1 MRKPLWYIK
10 WTQFEYWPT
19 WLLYLPSLFYFVFL
33 AIKSRSLSY
42 FTIVNPKI
50 YLGGFHGESKA
61 DIFRMLPAYAIPK
74 WFRLNANASLK
85 EIQDNLLQ
93 CDITYPFI
101 LKPDDGCRGQGV
113 HKVESEM
120 QLESLL
126 LDIKADYI
134 IQSYID
140 YEIELAV
147 LYYKFPN
154 QNKSGITSIAIK
166 EFMSVIGDGKKSI
179 LELMESEDRF
189 RFQIEKE
196 KIKLGEKISAVPK
209 LNEVVLLEPIGN
221 HCRGT
226 KFLNGNNLITP
237 SLVKVFDTIM
247 DGVDGINFCR
257 FDMRVRD
264 LESLYKGENLSI
276 LELNGVGSDP
286 AHIYDPSMKW
296 LAAMRAINENMKIV
310 FDISKLLHQQGVQY
324 PPFSLVWK
332 EGKNHLF

>member
-33 AIKSRSLSY
+33 AFKSKSFSY

-61 DIFRMLPAYAIPK
+61 DIFRMLPTYAIPK
-74 WFRLNANASLK
+74 WFTLNVNTTLK
-85 EIQDNLLQ
+85 AVQDNLLRNE
-93 CDITYPFI
+93 IKYPFI

-113 HKVESEM
+113 HKVETEAELVTLR
-120 QLESLL
+120 QN
-126 LDIKADYI
+126 IKADYI
-134 IQSYID
+134 IQSYVD

-166 EFMSVIGDGKKSI
+166 EFMSVKGDGEKSI
-179 LELMESEDRF
+179 LQLMESEDRF

-196 KIKLGEKISAVPK
+196 SAKLGEKINVVPK

-226 KFLNGNNLITP
+226 KFLNGNNLISP
-237 SLVKVFDTIM
+237 QLVTVFDNIM
-247 DGVDGINFCR
+247 QSVDGINFCR
-257 FDMRVRD
+257 FDMRVKD
-264 LESLYKGENLSI
+264 LDSLYKGENFSI

-296 LAAMRAINENMKIV
+296 SAAMRAINENMKIV

>member
-19 WLLYLPSLFYFVFL
+19 WLLYLPSLFYYAFL
-33 AIKSRSLSY
+33 AIRSKSLSY

-74 WFRLNANASLK
+74 WFTFNASSTLK
-85 EIQDNLLQ
+85 EIQYNLIQ
-93 CDITYPFI
+93 HAISYPFI

-113 HKVESEM
+113 HKVETESE
-120 QLESLL
+120 LIALL
-126 LDIKADYI
+126 KQVKADYI
-134 IQSYID
+134 IQSYVD
-140 YEIELAV
+140 FELELAV
-147 LYYKFPN
+147 LYHKFPN
-154 QNKSGITSIAIK
+154 QSKSGITSIAIK
-166 EFMSVIGDGKKSI
+166 EFMSVKGDGKKSI
-179 LELMESEDRF
+179 LDLMEHEDRF

-196 KIKLGEKISAVPK
+196 KMKLGEGINVVPK

-226 KFLNGNNLITP
+226 KFLNGNDLITP
-237 SLVKVFDTIM
+237 ELVKVFDRIM
-247 DGVDGINFCR
+247 NGVEGINFCR
-257 FDMRVRD
+257 FDMRVKD

-296 LAAMRAINENMKIV
+296 LPAMRAINQNMKIV
-310 FDISKLLHQQGVQY
+310 FDISKLLHQQGVKY

-332 EGKNHLF
+332 EGREHLF